1 MEQSYTVSQRSAFT
15 ASPAPPPESLR
26 NTSQQIATVIHGS
39 ELQLVTL
46 LQVHDIASLELTP
59 CEGYIVVFEKDVSQ
73 DTIDRQADEVNA
85 NGGSVKHKY
94 YSIIMKVRTTSPSR
108 LVRTS
113 CLTSLTMCNQGF
125 SAEIPEV
132 YLLALQSNLL
142 QPDSPIA
149 YIGKAAAI

>member
-1 MEQSYTVSQRSAFT
+1 M
-15 ASPAPPPESLR
+15 
-26 NTSQQIATVIHGS
+26 
-39 ELQLVTL
+39 TL

-113 CLTSLTMCNQGF
+113 CPTSLTMCNQGF